1 MTAGVRLTDDDWTRL
16 RRLLSQAA
24 GLHFESSRRD
34 SLGSCI
40 AERLRQT
47 GMPDVP
53 AYLALL
59 DAPGSAERQC
69 LLDEVTIQE
78 THFFRNPP
86 QMQALRAHVLPELI
100 RAAQSRGHRLRVWSA
115 GCSTGEEPYTVA
127 MVLREL
133 LPAIGTWDVR
143 VLATDVSQTALQ
155 AARRGAY
162 GDRAVSL
169 VSPEQRARCFAPGG
183 GGAHQVRPE
192 VRTLVQFA
200 HHNLVGEPVPGR
212 DFDLI
217 LCRNVT
223 IYFDRATTRALM
235 ARLYAALRPGGYLL
249 LGHAETLWRLNDD
262 FALVAV
268 GNGDSAAYVY
278 RRPDVDILDRDRSV
292 EAPVPVPRR
301 SRSIAQRPGSGP
313 GPGPSAVEGAAAVR
327 LALAAGR
334 YDEAAG
340 LATAASVADPLRPE
354 SHYLLGRALVELGRD
369 REALA
374 ALRRAVYLSPTAG
387 LAHFLLAG
395 ALARSGD
402 VAAAAREYRAA
413 ADTLG
418 RSAADADAP
427 ELGGRSAQELA
438 ALCAQ
443 LASQLSAQSGQPDC
457 AVRSGS

>member
-1 MTAGVRLTDDDWTRL
+1 MTAGVRLTDDDWARL
-16 RRLLSQAA
+16 RQLLAQAA
-24 GLHFESSRRD
+24 GLHFASSRRD
-34 SLGSCI
+34 ALGSCI

-53 AYLALL
+53 AYLELL
-59 DAPGSAERQC
+59 DVPGSAERQC

-86 QMQALRAHVLPELI
+86 QMLALRAHILPELV
-100 RAAQSRGHRLRVWSA
+100 RAAQSRSHRLRIWSA

-133 LPAIGTWDVR
+133 LPAIDSWDVR

-162 GDRAVSL
+162 GDRAVAL
-169 VSPEQRARCFAPGG
+169 VSPDQRGRWFAAAA

-192 VRTLVQFA
+192 VRRLVQFA

-223 IYFDRATTRALM
+223 IYFDRATTRALV
-235 ARLYAALRPGGYLL
+235 ARLHSALRPGGYLL
-249 LGHAETLWRLNDD
+249 LGHAETLWQLNDD
-262 FALVAV
+262 FRLVAV
-268 GNGDSAAYVY
+268 GNGDSASYVY
-278 RRPDVDILDRDRSV
+278 RRPDVDIPDRVPSV
-292 EAPVPVPRR
+292 EPPLPVPRR
-301 SRSIAQRPGSGP
+301 SRSIAQPRTPA
-313 GPGPSAVEGAAAVR
+313 PGPSAVEGAAAVCH
-327 LALAAGR
+327 ALAAGR
-334 YDEAAG
+334 YEEAAG
-340 LATAASVADPLRPE
+340 LATAAAVADPLRPE

-374 ALRRAVYLSPTAG
+374 ALRRAVYLAPAAG

-443 LASQLSAQSGQPDC
+443 LASQLSERSGQPVS